1 MACPL
6 NSYFG
11 GDNPLNNVKKMC
23 LNDSPTPEEIRVEP
37 QRDEMS
43 GIASAIQYTLPV
55 YRETEGCNYIEFY
68 AFDPNKGRLRRKR
81 IKTNR
86 IKGVVKRRQYVRD
99 LIKRL
104 TDQLSHGWNPWIA
117 KDTSEL
123 YVFSEVVD
131 RFETHIGKML
141 ESGYYRKETYVR

>member
-1 MACPL
+1 
-6 NSYFG
+6 
-11 GDNPLNNVKKMC
+11 MC

-86 IKGVVKRRQYVRD
+86 IKGIVKRRQYVRD
-99 LIKRL
+99 LIKRI
-104 TDQLSHGWNPWIA
+104 TDQLSRDGIHGLPRTPPSCMSSRRLSTGLRRTSARCSRAVTTA
-117 KDTSEL
+117 K
-123 YVFSEVVD
+123 
-131 RFETHIGKML
+131 RPM
-141 ESGYYRKETYVR
+141 SGNNHK